1 MKTEKLNLIGPE
13 NYISKKLDLP
23 SDENIPVDERICSVI
38 CSALT
43 AMGYVLPAGMCDRPS
58 QAMLSFFETSD
69 EIDNVYKDTAPLL
82 YKGYK
87 SHYSDSFKPWEV
99 HEVLAKGINLW
110 LGEEI
115 DTFTEIPVK
124 DISSKV
130 SNGSAVVVS
139 GKFDNSYELACILGT
154 RFCVDCD
161 AMPNKTNYFE
171 RAEMLKSIETDTYPD
186 EIYIKR
192 FNKPTEKA
200 NFIEFITKLKPYNN
214 SLVKWAHILKA
225 PHATI

>member
-1 MKTEKLNLIGPE
+1 MKIEKLNLVNTE
-13 NYISKKLDLP
+13 NYLPKKVDLP
-23 SDENIPVDERICSVI
+23 SNENIPVDERICSVM

-43 AMGYVLPAGMCDRPS
+43 AMGYILPVGMCDRPS
-58 QAMLSFFETSD
+58 QALLSFFETSD
-69 EIDNVYKDTAPLL
+69 EIDNIYKDTAPLL

-87 SHYSDSFKPWEV
+87 GHYSDSFKPWEV

-110 LGEEI
+110 LDEEI
-115 DTFTEIPVK
+115 DTFTEISVK

-139 GKFDNSYELACILGT
+139 GKFDDSYELACILGT
-154 RFCVDCD
+154 HFYVNNDTISSID
-161 AMPNKTNYFE
+161 NYFE

-186 EIYIKR
+186 EVYIKR
-192 FNKPTEKA
+192 FNKPTEKV
-200 NFIEFITKLKPYNN
+200 NFIDFITKIKPYNN
-214 SLVKWAHILKA
+214 SLVKWAHIFKA